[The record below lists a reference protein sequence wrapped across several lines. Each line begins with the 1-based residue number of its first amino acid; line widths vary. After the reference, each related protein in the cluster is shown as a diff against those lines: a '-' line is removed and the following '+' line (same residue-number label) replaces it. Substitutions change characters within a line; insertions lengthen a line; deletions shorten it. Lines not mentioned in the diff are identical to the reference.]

1 MDITKLSAAERAALK
16 AEIQQQELAEKE
28 KREQEI
34 STWKSLVDETV
45 KSCFPRL
52 IGISEK
58 LQKNKSDI
66 REMFRKAIELK
77 QGIYGV
83 KETQKSHQ
91 FMDAD
96 GQFRITLGVNVIDNY
111 DDTVETGIQI
121 VKDYMGTLAK
131 DDNSRLLVGTIMRLL
146 AKDQK
151 GTLKASR
158 VLQLQQMA
166 EQCGDPD
173 FLEGVRIIRHAYS
186 PVDSKTYIKAEYR
199 DENGSWVNVPLG
211 MTEA

>member
-1 MDITKLSAAERAALK
+1 MDVKNLTAEERAALMVELQRQ
-16 AEIQQQELAEKE
+16 EIEDKQ
-28 KREQEI
+28 KREDDI
-34 STWKSLVDETV
+34 AAWRSLVDESV
-45 KSCFPRL
+45 KNSFPRL
-52 IGISEK
+52 VGISEK
-58 LQKNKSDI
+58 LQKNKSEI
-66 REMFRKAIELK
+66 RETFRKAIEMK
-77 QGIYGV
+77 QMIYGV

-96 GQFRITLGVNVIDNY
+96 GQFRITLGVNVNDNY

-121 VKDYMGTLAK
+121 VKDYIGSLAK
-131 DDNSRLLVGTIMRLL
+131 DDSSKILVDTIMKLL

-166 EQCGDPD
+166 ERCGDAK
-173 FLEGVRIIRHAYS
+173 FLEGVKIIRDSYK
-186 PVDSKTYIKAEYR
+186 PIESKTYIKAEYR
-199 DENGSWVNVPLG
+199 DENGSWINVPLG